1 MSLTSFLKNKD
12 VKVKFSQE
20 FSLPKFDLNSD
31 ILAPPVTKH
40 YMLVGVAFDYLLRF
54 YIERLNSRVVTSHR
68 WVAEQVPELVVDD
81 KILYKK
87 CKDIISDA
95 KANYSHYIKSGKMKD
110 ELIKS
115 ALLLAQVDA
124 IFRGGLRAIGEG
136 FGTVDDGDV
145 TDLKN
150 LVSIIDPKLFKNK
163 KVCALNPTFGLASML
178 VGGADADLLIDNML
192 IDIKTT
198 KNLTFTKNYFD
209 QIIGYYLLY
218 VIGGMESKSPQ
229 EIDTIGIYYSRHAQL
244 YTIPVEN
251 VIDEDRFPSVIK
263 WFKERARDELS
274 QNLESLNQTFK
285 TKLDKDYLIKI
296 DKKLIWLEKAA
307 KNEHELLNGIY
318 EGRGDHLPINCTTF
332 KKEGMPCTRC
342 NEFFKPY
349 DELSERQKAYYRS
362 IAWSFRNMEI
372 PEDLP

>member
-20 FSLPKFDLNSD
+20 FSLQKFDLNSD

-54 YIERLNSRVVTSHR
+54 YIKRLNSRVVTSHR
-68 WVAEQVPELVVDD
+68 WVAELVPELVADD

-95 KANYSHYIKSGKMKD
+95 KANYSDYIKSGEMKD

-124 IFRGGLRAIGEG
+124 IFRGGLRAVGEG
-136 FGTVDDGDV
+136 FGTVDDGDI

-150 LVSIIDPKLFKNK
+150 LVLIIDPKIFKSK
-163 KVCALNPTFGLASML
+163 KVCSLNPTFGLASNL
-178 VGGADADLLIDNML
+178 IGGADADLIIDNML

-198 KNLTFTKNYFD
+198 KNPTFTRNYFN
-209 QIIGYYLLY
+209 QLIGYYVLSL
-218 VIGGMESKSPQ
+218 IGGIWS
-229 EIDTIGIYYSRHAQL
+229 DTEETPPTNVDTLGIYYSRHAQL

-251 VIDEDRFPSVIK
+251 VIDEDRFPSFIK
-263 WFKERARDELS
+263 WFKERARTELS
-274 QNLESLNQTFK
+274 QNLESLNQHLK
-285 TKLDKDYLIKI
+285 PETKKDENYLIKI
-296 DKKLIWLEKAA
+296 DQILIKYEKMGKGAYENELEIK
-307 KNEHELLNGIY
+307 G
-318 EGRGDHLPINCTTF
+318 GSDSS
-332 KKEGMPCTRC
+332 
-342 NEFFKPY
+342 KPY
-349 DELSERQKAYYRS
+349 DELSEQQKAYYRS
-362 IAWSFRNMEI
+362 LARYLII
-372 PEDLP
+372 PELPKEVFYDD